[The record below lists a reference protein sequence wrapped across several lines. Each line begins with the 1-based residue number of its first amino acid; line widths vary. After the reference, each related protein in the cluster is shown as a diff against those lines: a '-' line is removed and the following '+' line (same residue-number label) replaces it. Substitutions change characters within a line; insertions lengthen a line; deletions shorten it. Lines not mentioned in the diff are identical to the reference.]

1 VTASGQKTPGAVDRH
16 ERGGE
21 TSNRCARFAR
31 RFLTRVPP
39 AGWNRFLAENYRRNL
54 YFCTLMTSTTKFD
67 RYGIRERVELCN

>member
-1 VTASGQKTPGAVDRH
+1 MNAEVKPATGAHALPADSSL
-16 ERGGE
+16 G
-21 TSNRCARFAR
+21 
-31 RFLTRVPP
+31 VPP